1 MNYKPVRIDDRF
13 VGPGFPVFVIAE
25 IGVNH
30 NGDLELARQL
40 ITCAAEAGA
49 DAVKFQSF
57 TADRLVTEA
66 APKADYQLAT
76 TDPAESQK
84 AMLAKLELSADAHE
98 MLRDYANSAGVIFL
112 STPFDEE
119 SADLLERLGVP
130 AFKVSSG
137 DLTNVLLLDHI
148 AKKRKP
154 TILSTGMAT
163 LEDVAEAVEVFRN
176 EGTEVILLHCVTNYP
191 AEPSSVNLRAMRSL
205 ESEFRVPIGYSDHTA
220 GNEVTLAAVA
230 LGATVIEKHLTTD
243 RTLPGPDHRAS
254 IEPDEFRSMVSGIR
268 NVEASLGDGVK
279 RPAPAEIPTALI
291 ARRSLVSA
299 CSIPTGTVVNREM
312 ISARRPGTG
321 LKPSMLK
328 SIVGRRALID
338 IAPNEILSPGMFDTN
353 DEE

>member
-1 MNYKPVRIDDRF
+1 MNYKPVRIGNRF
-13 VGPGFPVFVIAE
+13 VGPGYPVFVIAE

-57 TADRLVTEA
+57 KAERLVTET
-66 APKADYQLAT
+66 APKAAYQLAT

-84 AMLAKLELSADAHE
+84 AMLDKLELSADAHK
-98 MLRDYANSAGVIFL
+98 MLRAFANTAGVIFL

-119 SADLLERLGVP
+119 SADLLEELGVP

-137 DLTNVLLLDHI
+137 DLTNVLLLEHI
-148 AKKRKP
+148 AKKRRP

-163 LEDVAEAVEVFRN
+163 LEDVAEAVEVFRS
-176 EGTEVILLHCVTNYP
+176 EGTEVIVLHCVTNYP
-191 AEPSSVNLRAMRSL
+191 AEPGSVNLRAMRTL
-205 ESEFRVPIGYSDHTA
+205 ESEFQVPIGYSDHTA

-230 LGATVIEKHLTTD
+230 LGATVIEKHLTLD
-243 RTLPGPDHRAS
+243 RNLPGPDHRAS
-254 IEPDEFRSMVSGIR
+254 IEPAEFRSMISGIR

-279 RPAPAEIPTALI
+279 RPTPDEIPTALI
-291 ARRSLVSA
+291 ARRSLASA
-299 CSIPTGTVVNREM
+299 CSIPAGTVVNREM
-312 ISARRPGTG
+312 ITARRPGTG

-328 SIVGRRALID
+328 SIVGRRARVD
-338 IAPNEILSPGMFDTN
+338 IAPNEIISLGMFEPN